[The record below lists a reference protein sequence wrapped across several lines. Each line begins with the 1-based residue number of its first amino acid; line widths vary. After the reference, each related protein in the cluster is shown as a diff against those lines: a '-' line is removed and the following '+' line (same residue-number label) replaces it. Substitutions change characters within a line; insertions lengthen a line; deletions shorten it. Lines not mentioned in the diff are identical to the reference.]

1 MSETSES
8 ESETNQKKSEN
19 RFHQTSKYGNE
30 LHPIHLIE
38 NSKDLVN
45 QKIDSMEVSTMDCN
59 QDF

>member
-30 LHPIHLIE
+30 LHPIHL
-38 NSKDLVN
+38 KL
-45 QKIDSMEVSTMDCN
+45 KILTF
-59 QDF
+59 QLFI